1 MKNLIGKITASL
13 IEKDVSIPEDLIEKI
28 NNNIKPPS
36 ELDADDVHI
45 RAMYVVSDR
54 VNSYGGCFPADEH
67 ARLTELLIDS
77 PVLIGHRKDSLPIA
91 RNFHAEEVTHEGAN
105 WVKVYFYWLRNAE
118 NGEDLRQNIDAGIYK
133 EGSISFIFNFPECS
147 VCGEDIRQC
156 RHRPFEEYTNE
167 GGETKQVYF
176 NYRQVLKV
184 LETSLVY
191 RGSVHDTS
199 ITDQLFFDGNN
210 LPEATEAEKIPPLQ
224 PLLRLWDIGSLDAG
238 KNYLIMPAYES
249 LRLTLSK
256 RAGKT
261 RLYNGRGE
269 EVKPELVRKC
279 LSKTDFPVQDYAVE
293 CRLIGYCGKKRQP
306 VEKIIRY
313 LNGQKSTV
321 RRLELKICDLVSS
334 GKRDMTAENGDE
346 RRRLLENLFENHEE
360 LLIPA
365 HRSTGDTIWDCFA
378 RAATRYGVEVIECGA
393 TGRYLMTSQKRVSAI
408 ISGVDSTSTGY
419 RYRLACFINGKTLPV
434 SDTVFSE
441 IAWREGDNLEL
452 ETYAIDHSDSS
463 IKLLQPKIVD
473 GSRRFNPPD
482 DIMLLTEDSPDD
494 SNPEKYSLIE
504 CNENRVVLVLQ
515 DSGRRAAFELCH
527 FNERLLDGGHWF
539 FADAVDFKDDETD
552 RLLGEGSILTQDN
565 GSRSMCLL
573 LSGILTGDYRL
584 RPVIKNGVERFVF
597 YKLPAADQIEINESS
612 KSKVGKSEDC

>member
-13 IEKDVSIPEDLIEKI
+13 IEKDGSIPEDLIEKI
-28 NNNIKPPS
+28 NNNIKPPA
-36 ELDADDVHI
+36 ELCADDVHI
-45 RAMYVVSDR
+45 RAMYIVSDR

-199 ITDQLFFDGNN
+199 ITDQLYFDGAV
-210 LPEATEAEKIPPLQ
+210 LPEVTGTESIPILQ
-224 PLLRLWDIGSLDAG
+224 PYLRLWDVGRLDAG
-238 KNYLIMPAYES
+238 KDYLIMPAYES

-256 RAGKT
+256 RAGKI
-261 RLYNGRGE
+261 RLYNGGDE
-269 EVKPELVRKC
+269 EVKSELLRKY
-279 LSKTDFPVQDYAVE
+279 LSKIDFPGQDYAVE

-334 GKRDMTAENGDE
+334 GNRDMTAENGDE
-346 RRRLLENLFENHEE
+346 RRRLLERLFENREE

-365 HRSTGDTIWDCFA
+365 QRAAGDTIRDCFV

-393 TGRYLMTSQKRVSAI
+393 AGRYLMTSHKRVPAV
-408 ISGVDSTSTGY
+408 ISGVDRTPTGY
-419 RYRLACFINGKTLPV
+419 RYRLACFINGKKRAV

-441 IAWREGDNLEL
+441 SAWQEGDSLEL
-452 ETYAIDHSDSS
+452 ETYAVGLSDNS
-463 IKLLQPKIVD
+463 IKLLQPKIID
-473 GSRRFNPPD
+473 GSRRFNPLD
-482 DIMLLTEDSPDD
+482 DITLLTEDSPVD

-504 CNENRVVLVLQ
+504 YNENRVVLVLQ
-515 DSGRRAAFELCH
+515 DSGRQAAFELRH
-527 FNERLLDGGHWF
+527 FDEQLLDGGHWF
-539 FADAVDFKDDETD
+539 FADAIDFKDNGTD
-552 RLLGEGSILTQDN
+552 RPLGDGSIITQDN
-565 GSRSMCLL
+565 RSRSMCLT

-597 YKLPAADQIEINESS
+597 YRLPAADQIAVNESS
-612 KSKVGKSEDC
+612 KSNGGKK